1 MTNRRAPVTPVTP
14 VDPVTARRERLA
26 LAAALGAQLLAVGW
40 TAVLALAL
48 SRAFDG
54 RSITVPLVLLGL
66 GLALRAGLRGMA
78 TRAAASVSEEVRR
91 RHRAAL
97 ADDLVR
103 GRSTS
108 GADATLLGPGI
119 DALDDHVCRY
129 RPARVTAMVVPPVVV
144 VGMAVLDPISMA
156 ILLFTGPMLIA
167 LLALVGARTRVLA
180 ERRLHELGR
189 LRHLHLDMVSGLP
202 VLRIFGRT
210 TDGAARLGEA
220 SERFGRTTMDVLRTA
235 FQTSLVIEWAA
246 TAATALV
253 AVQVGLRLTAGHL
266 GFGAALV
273 VLLLTPEFFVPLR
286 NLAAE
291 YHAGQTGEATLTA
304 LTERSAGRTDAR
316 TDAPSSTLDEAP
328 PVRVSAPPTS
338 AVPVLSAP
346 PSITLDAVTVD
357 APGSGRRLLS
367 DATLEL
373 RTGETVALIGPS
385 GIGKS
390 TVARLVL
397 ALQRPTAGTVRVD
410 GESLDALDLGQWRRS
425 VTFVT
430 QRPCLVSGTIADNIA
445 LSAPTATRAEIEQA
459 ARCAGVDEF
468 TAALPFGLDTAVGER
483 GTRLSGG
490 QRQRVAIARA
500 LVRDAPVVV
509 LDEFTA
515 HLDPDTEA
523 EVVERM
529 ASFLRGRTTLLIAHR
544 PASAS
549 MATRLVTIDGG
560 CFVEVGS

>member
-1 MTNRRAPVTPVTP
+1 VTNRRAPVVPVTP
-14 VDPVTARRERLA
+14 VDPVTARREQLA
-26 LAAALGAQLLAVGW
+26 LAAAVGAQLVAVAW
-40 TAVLALAL
+40 TAVLALTL

-54 RSITVPLVLLGL
+54 RSITVPLALLAL
-66 GLALRAGLRGMA
+66 GLALRAGLR
-78 TRAAASVSEEVRR
+78 TISNQLAASVSETVRR
-91 RHRAAL
+91 RTRAEL

-103 GRSTS
+103 ERSSS

-144 VGMAVLDPISMA
+144 VVMAVLDPISMA

-202 VLRIFGRT
+202 VLRIFGRAG
-210 TDGAARLGEA
+210 DGAARLGEA

-304 LTERSAGRTDAR
+304 LAARAAGRTEAL
-316 TDAPSSTLDEAP
+316 TAPDRSPASPTS
-328 PVRVSAPPTS
+328 SAPEWS
-338 AVPVLSAP
+338 SP
-346 PSITLDAVTVD
+346 PSLFFDAVTVD
-357 APGSGRRLLS
+357 APGSGRRLLT
-367 DATLEL
+367 DTTLQL
-373 RTGETVALIGPS
+373 HAGETIGLIGPS

-397 ALQRPTAGTVRVD
+397 ALHRPTAGTVRID
-410 GESLDALDLGQWRRS
+410 GEPLDALDPEQWRRS

-445 LSAPTATRAEIEQA
+445 LSAPTATRAEIEHA

-468 TAALPFGLDTAVGER
+468 AAALPLGLHTAVGER
-483 GTRLSGG
+483 GARLSGG
-490 QRQRVAIARA
+490 QRQRIAIARA
-500 LVRDAPVVV
+500 MLRNAPVVV

-515 HLDPDTEA
+515 HLDPDTESMIVA
-523 EVVERM
+523 QM
-529 ASFLRGRTTLLIAHR
+529 ATFLAGRTTLLIAHR

-549 MATRLVTIDGG
+549 LATRLVTIDDGR
-560 CFVEVGS
+560 FIEVGP

>member
-1 MTNRRAPVTPVTP
+1 MTNRRAPVAPVTP
-14 VDPVTARRERLA
+14 VDPVTAGREQLA
-26 LAAALGAQLLAVGW
+26 LAAAVGAQLVAVAW
-40 TAVLALAL
+40 TAVLALTL

-54 RSITVPLVLLGL
+54 RSITVPLALLAL
-66 GLALRAGLRGMA
+66 GLALRAGLR
-78 TRAAASVSEEVRR
+78 TISNQLAASVSETVRR
-91 RHRAAL
+91 RTRAEL

-103 GRSTS
+103 ERSSS

-144 VGMAVLDPISMA
+144 VVMAVLDPISMA

-189 LRHLHLDMVSGLP
+189 LRHLHFDMVSGLP
-202 VLRIFGRT
+202 VLRIFGRAG
-210 TDGAARLGEA
+210 DGAARLGEA

-304 LTERSAGRTDAR
+304 LAARAAGRTEAL
-316 TDAPSSTLDEAP
+316 TAPDRSPASPTS
-328 PVRVSAPPTS
+328 SAPEWS
-338 AVPVLSAP
+338 SP
-346 PSITLDAVTVD
+346 PSLSFDAVTVD
-357 APGSGRRLLS
+357 APGSGRRLLT
-367 DATLEL
+367 DTTLRL
-373 RTGETVALIGPS
+373 HAGETIGLIGPS

-397 ALQRPTAGTVRVD
+397 ALHRPTAGTVRID
-410 GESLDALDLGQWRRS
+410 GEPLDALDPEQWRRS

-445 LSAPTATRAEIEQA
+445 LSAPTATRAEIEHA

-468 TAALPFGLDTAVGER
+468 AAALPLGLDTAVGER
-483 GTRLSGG
+483 GARLSGG
-490 QRQRVAIARA
+490 QRQRIAIARA
-500 LVRDAPVVV
+500 MLRNAPVVV

-523 EVVERM
+523 TVVAQM
-529 ASFLRGRTTLLIAHR
+529 ATFLAGRTTLLIAHR

-549 MATRLVTIDGG
+549 LATRLVTVDDGR
-560 CFVEVGS
+560 FIEVGP

>member
-1 MTNRRAPVTPVTP
+1 VRNHRAV
-14 VDPVTARRERLA
+14 VDRVGPLDPATARRERTA
-26 LAAALGAQLLAVGW
+26 LAAAVGAQLVAVAWTALLAV
-40 TAVLALAL
+40 TLT
-48 SRAFDG
+48 RAFDG
-54 RSITVPLVLLGL
+54 HSITTLLVVLGL
-66 GLALRAGLRGMA
+66 GLLARAGLRVV
-78 TRAAASVSEEVRR
+78 AAHASASVSEEVRR
-91 RHRAAL
+91 RRRVEL

-119 DALDDHVCRY
+119 DALDDHLCRY
-129 RPARVTAMVVPPVVV
+129 RPARVTATIVPPVVV
-144 VGMAVLDPISMA
+144 VVMAVLDPISMA

-189 LRHLHLDMVSGLP
+189 LRHLHLDMVSGVP
-202 VLRIFGRT
+202 VLRIFGRA

-220 SERFGRTTMDVLRTA
+220 SERYGRTTMDVLRTA

-304 LTERSAGRTDAR
+304 LAARGAERTDTPSPDAPRSARGSAASSAWSASASSAS
-316 TDAPSSTLDEAP
+316 APSL
-328 PVRVSAPPTS
+328 
-338 AVPVLSAP
+338 
-346 PSITLDAVTVD
+346 TLDAVSVD
-357 APGSGRRLLS
+357 APGSGRRLLTDTS
-367 DATLEL
+367 LEL
-373 RTGETVALIGPS
+373 RSGETLALIGPS
-385 GIGKS
+385 GTGKT
-390 TVARLVL
+390 TVARVVL
-397 ALQRPTAGTVRVD
+397 ALHRPVAGTVLVD
-410 GESLDALDLGQWRRS
+410 GVALDALDPEQWRRS

-430 QRPCLVSGTIADNIA
+430 QRPSLVTGTIADNIA
-445 LSAPTATRAEIEQA
+445 LSDPTATRDRIEHA

-468 TAALPFGLDTAVGER
+468 ATTLPAGLDSEVGER

-490 QRQRVAIARA
+490 QRQRIAIARA
-500 LVRDAPVVV
+500 MLRDAPVVV

-515 HLDPDTEA
+515 HLDPVTETS
-523 EVVERM
+523 VVERM
-529 ASFLRGRTTLLIAHR
+529 ATFLAGRTTLLIAHR

-549 MATRLVTIDGG
+549 LANRIVTIADGR
-560 CFVEVGS
+560 FVEVGS

>member
-1 MTNRRAPVTPVTP
+1 MTNRRAPVAPVTP
-14 VDPVTARRERLA
+14 VDPVTAGREQLA
-26 LAAALGAQLLAVGW
+26 LAAAVGAQLVAVAW
-40 TAVLALAL
+40 TAVLALTL

-54 RSITVPLVLLGL
+54 RSITVPLALLAL
-66 GLALRAGLRGMA
+66 GLALRAGLR
-78 TRAAASVSEEVRR
+78 TISNQLAASVSETVRR
-91 RHRAAL
+91 RTRAEL

-103 GRSTS
+103 ERSSS

-144 VGMAVLDPISMA
+144 VVMAVLDPISMA

-189 LRHLHLDMVSGLP
+189 LRHLHFDMVSGLP
-202 VLRIFGRT
+202 VLRIFGRAG
-210 TDGAARLGEA
+210 DGAARLGEA

-304 LTERSAGRTDAR
+304 LAARAAGRTEALA
-316 TDAPSSTLDEAP
+316 APDRSPASPTS
-328 PVRVSAPPTS
+328 SAPEWS
-338 AVPVLSAP
+338 SP
-346 PSITLDAVTVD
+346 PSLFFDAVTVD
-357 APGSGRRLLS
+357 APGSGRRLLT
-367 DATLEL
+367 DTTLQL
-373 RTGETVALIGPS
+373 HAGETIGLIGPS

-397 ALQRPTAGTVRVD
+397 ALHRPTAGTVRID
-410 GESLDALDLGQWRRS
+410 GEPLDTLDPEQWRRS

-445 LSAPTATRAEIEQA
+445 LSAPNATRAEIEHA

-468 TAALPFGLDTAVGER
+468 AAALPLGLHTTVGER
-483 GTRLSGG
+483 GARLSGG
-490 QRQRVAIARA
+490 QRQRIAIARA
-500 LVRDAPVVV
+500 MLRNAPVVV

-515 HLDPDTEA
+515 HLDPDTESMIVA
-523 EVVERM
+523 QM
-529 ASFLRGRTTLLIAHR
+529 ATFLAGRTTLLIAHR

-549 MATRLVTIDGG
+549 LATRLVTIDDGR
-560 CFVEVGS
+560 FVEVGP

>member
-1 MTNRRAPVTPVTP
+1 M
-14 VDPVTARRERLA
+14 
-26 LAAALGAQLLAVGW
+26 AAAAGAQLVAVAW
-40 TAVLALAL
+40 TVVLALTL

-54 RSITVPLVLLGL
+54 RSIIVPLVLLGL
-66 GLALRAGLRGMA
+66 GLVLRAGLRSVA
-78 TRAAASVSEEVRR
+78 THSAAVVSESVRR
-91 RHRAAL
+91 RSRAAL
-97 ADDLVR
+97 ADDLLR

-108 GADATLLGPGI
+108 GVDATLLGPGI

-144 VGMAVLDPISMA
+144 VVMAVLDPISMA

-167 LLALVGARTRVLA
+167 LLALVGARTRALA

-202 VLRIFGRT
+202 VLRVFGRT
-210 TDGAARLGEA
+210 NDGAARLGEA

-304 LTERSAGRTDAR
+304 LAERTAGRTASP
-316 TDAPSSTLDEAP
+316 TTPE
-328 PVRVSAPPTS
+328 RVSTTPTAS
-338 AVPVLSAP
+338 TPEWSSP
-346 PSITLDAVTVD
+346 PSLVFDAVTVD
-357 APGSGRRLLS
+357 APGSGRRLLT
-367 DATLEL
+367 DAALEL
-373 RTGETVALIGPS
+373 RSGETVALIGPS

-390 TVARLVL
+390 TVARLLL
-397 ALQRPTAGTVRVD
+397 ALHRPTSGTVRVD
-410 GESLDALDLGQWRRS
+410 GESLDALDPEQWRRS

-445 LSAPTATRAEIEQA
+445 LSAPTATHAEIEHA

-468 TAALPFGLDTAVGER
+468 AAALPLGLDTAVGER

-500 LVRDAPVVV
+500 LVREAPVVV

-529 ASFLRGRTTLLIAHR
+529 AAFLSRRTTLLIAHR

-549 MATRLVTIDGG
+549 LATRLVTIDGG
-560 CFVEVGS
+560 RFVEVGP